1 MKIKRIVFLV
11 SIILLLLVILCLGVL
26 NSLKKIDIPLDDKT
40 RLYVTEEQLDYNY
53 LKETRVEI
61 DFVKFNILLAHN
73 TIFIRYGTLI
83 SKSNNLS

>member
-11 SIILLLLVILCLGVL
+11 SIILLLLVMLSLGVL
-26 NSLKKIDIPLDDKT
+26 NSLKKIDIPLDDET

-53 LKETRVEI
+53 LKDARVEI
-61 DFVKFNILLAHN
+61 DFAKFNILLAHN
-73 TIFIRYGTLI
+73 TIFIRYGIFI

>member
-26 NSLKKIDIPLDDKT
+26 NSLKKIDILLDDKT

-53 LKETRVEI
+53 LKDTRVEI
-61 DFVKFNILLAHN
+61 DFAKFNILLAN
-73 TIFIRYGTLI
+73 NMIFIRYGILI

>member
-11 SIILLLLVILCLGVL
+11 SIILLLLVILSLGVL
-26 NSLKKIDIPLDDKT
+26 NSLKKIDILLDDKT

-53 LKETRVEI
+53 LKDTRVEI
-61 DFVKFNILLAHN
+61 DFAKFNILLAN
-73 TIFIRYGTLI
+73 NMIFIRYGILI